1 MKKLKKIAA
10 LGLVGVM
17 TVTGLFACTKSPKEK
32 VTDAFKTLGSA
43 GAMAALSEELGI
55 TDVLDKTEGKAF
67 TAGMELVLEDSDV
80 EELAML
86 ATGAVSASV
95 AADVGKVLFELGL
108 GYAASDL
115 LSAQLYIDQKQVAV
129 KVPELLDKV
138 LYLDITGDVESKIK
152 NSILLKEAGVTEA
165 DINAV
170 IESFSTNLKAASGEE
185 DELTSFILGFGEQ
198 TKAVRDFKDA
208 MQVTETDKKTFKI
221 NGKER
226 KCEGY
231 EIVITKASMLE
242 LVEAVVDYYF
252 SDEAKGLYKNYAL
265 NSEGNEITAEEFDM
279 AMDSIS
285 EETKAELL
293 AGIESA
299 ISDIEAEMY
308 IYDGEIVSLEAAMT
322 ITDSTKSLGADFEIG
337 IELECTGGDYSVYD
351 NYELSIKMLGMS
363 MLTVTKET
371 TNSDDEYK
379 AEWTLGG
386 MAMMIT
392 ASGVVT
398 VNKETGDF
406 AVSVVLGSGD
416 EAINYSMDGAVKVE
430 KKKAMTVQFDSMKL
444 TVDNELMFEASGE
457 WYIKSGAELEVPS
470 GDKIDVFTDK
480 QTEWDAFM
488 EDIGGVILK
497 FYELLGGLLY

>member
-1 MKKLKKIAA
+1 MKNLKKLAA

-17 TVTGLFACTKSPKEK
+17 TVTGLFACNKSPKEK

-55 TDVLDKTEGKAF
+55 AGVFDKIEGKSF
-67 TAGMELVLEDSDV
+67 TAGMEFVLEDSDV
-80 EELAML
+80 EELAMF

-95 AADVGKVLFELGL
+95 ATDVEQVLFELGL

-170 IESFSTNLKAASGEE
+170 TESFSINLKAASGEE
-185 DELTSFILGFGEQ
+185 DELTSFILGFGDQ
-198 TKAVRDFKDA
+198 TKALKNFKDA
-208 MQVTETDKKTFKI
+208 MQVTETDTKTFEI

-226 KCEGY
+226 KCEGF
-231 EIVITKASMLE
+231 EIVVTKDSMIK
-242 LVEAVVDYYF
+242 LVEAVIDYYY

-265 NSEGNEITAEEFDM
+265 ESAGDEITSADI
-279 AMDSIS
+279 DSAFNMVTVEDI
-285 EETKAELL
+285 KAEVVTGL
-293 AGIESA
+293 ESSL
-299 ISDIEAEMY
+299 SDIEAEMY
-308 IYDGEIVSLEAAMT
+308 IYDGEIVSLEAVT
-322 ITDSTKSLGADFEIG
+322 KITDPTKSLGADFEIG

-351 NYELSIKMLGMS
+351 NYELSIKVLGMS
-363 MLTVTKET
+363 MLTITKET
-371 TNSDDEYK
+371 TNSDGEYK
-379 AEWTLGG
+379 AEWSLGG
-386 MAMMIT
+386 MAMSV
-392 ASGVVT
+392 AAAVN
-398 VNKETGDF
+398 VNKENGDF
-406 AVSVVLGSGD
+406 EVSVTLSSGD
-416 EAINYSMDGAVKVE
+416 EAINYSMDGAVQVE

-444 TVDNELMFEASGE
+444 TVDDELMFEVSGE
-457 WYIKSGAELEVPS
+457 YYIKSGAELEVPS

-497 FYELLGGLLY
+497 FYELLGGLY